1 MCHVDELD
9 TERTY
14 CYRLAG
20 TDQVQIGGA
29 EKFVFFE
36 AAFHQGEC
44 EVGAVDGDIEL
55 AEEKRNGA
63 DVIFMSV
70 GQDEGTDVFAMLLQV
85 GEIRRNNVH
94 SKEFRVGEHHS
105 RVDYDDVVTVAD
117 RHRVHP
123 ELAESAERDD
133 LQLTIGHKFH
143 RTLLRR
149 CSALLRVGMSANR
162 QDLSLLTGL

>member
-1 MCHVDELD
+1 M
-9 TERTY
+9 
-14 CYRLAG
+14 
-20 TDQVQIGGA
+20 
-29 EKFVFFE
+29 FFE

-44 EVGAVDGDIEL
+44 EVGAVDGNVEL
-55 AEEKRNGA
+55 AEEERNGA
-63 DVIFMSV
+63 DVILMSV
-70 GQDEGTDVFAMLLQV
+70 GQDQGADVFAMLLQV

-94 SKEFRVGEHHS
+94 AKEFRVGEHHS